1 VTAKLTGG
9 VTFLLDDGPI
19 RTKYGRSEFT
29 GKPTA
34 WLALGDSDGIEI
46 SVTDSPAETLAKLQ
60 EAVSELRVWVALQE
74 RVKHLPEVA

>member
-9 VTFLLDDGPI
+9 VTFLDDGPI

-46 SVTDSPAETLAKLQ
+46 SVTDSPAETLAQLE
-60 EAVSELRVWVALQE
+60 EAVAELRAWAKRME
-74 RVKHLPEVA
+74 RLAALPEVA

>member
-1 VTAKLTGG
+1 MTAKLTGG

-19 RTKYGRSEFT
+19 RTRYGRSEFT

-46 SVTDSPAETLAKLQ
+46 SVTDSSAETLAQLE
-60 EAVSELRVWVALQE
+60 EAVAELRAWAKRQE
-74 RVKHLPEVA
+74 RLAALPEVA

>member
-46 SVTDSPAETLAKLQ
+46 SVTDSPAETLAQLE
-60 EAVSELRVWVALQE
+60 EAVAELRAWVKRQE
-74 RVKHLPEVA
+74 RLAALPEVA

>member
-19 RTKYGRSEFT
+19 RTKYGRSEFN

-46 SVTDSPAETLAKLQ
+46 SVTDSPAETLAQLE
-60 EAVSELRVWVALQE
+60 EAVAELRAWAKRME
-74 RVKHLPEVA
+74 RLAALPEVA